1 LMNKEMEDYFK
12 PLYNSY
18 KLKKKISIKEPN
30 EFDLKMS
37 YDVLNKLE
45 ILNQSLDDMIASEA
59 DREEV

>member
-1 LMNKEMEDYFK
+1 MNKEMEDYFK
-12 PLYNSY
+12 PLYNSF

-45 ILNQSLDDMIASEA
+45 ILNQSLDDMIAS
-59 DREEV
+59 